1 MDSPLGRRRSLPC
14 QETLP
19 SLCGPATPARDSGAE
34 SRRELAGAGRP
45 GRDGHPLGCHHPGQS
60 GPLPGTVSA
69 GAGARAGLGQRAGPC
84 QPKSGLAARLAL
96 SLAGK
101 PLVLT
106 DSQLGWTR
114 SDHPAWLVPER
125 DSDLENHPAGVT
137 VQALSL
143 PYSHCNPRPSSLKR
157 SAPCR
162 AATDSLVGGP
172 RGSWKARVRSL
183 RSVLEGAAPVGWDG
197 KAMWFG
203 QLQAGFSSSLE
214 ECWSSHPT

>member
-1 MDSPLGRRRSLPC
+1 MAGGGAFLARRPP
-14 QETLP
+14 P

-45 GRDGHPLGCHHPGQS
+45 GGDGHPLGCHQPGQP

-125 DSDLENHPAGVT
+125 DSDLENRPAGVT

-143 PYSHCNPRPSSLKR
+143 PYSHCNPRPSSLKK
-157 SAPCR
+157 SAPVQSRHGQPGGR
-162 AATDSLVGGP
+162 AQG
-172 RGSWKARVRSL
+172 
-183 RSVLEGAAPVGWDG
+183 VLESKGELPAQCARGG
-197 KAMWFG
+197 
-203 QLQAGFSSSLE
+203 ST
-214 ECWSSHPT
+214 C

>member
-1 MDSPLGRRRSLPC
+1 MDSPLGWRRSLPC
-14 QETLP
+14 QETTPPP

-45 GRDGHPLGCHHPGQS
+45 GGDGHPLGCHHPGQP

-106 DSQLGWTR
+106 DSQLGWTH

-125 DSDLENHPAGVT
+125 DSDLENRPAGVT

-143 PYSHCNPRPSSLKR
+143 PYSHCNPRPSSLKKER
-157 SAPCR
+157 PR
-162 AATDSLVGGP
+162 AEQARTAWWAGPGGP
-172 RGSWKARVRSL
+172 
-183 RSVLEGAAPVGWDG
+183 G
-197 KAMWFG
+197 KQG
-203 QLQAGFSSSLE
+203 
-214 ECWSSHPT
+214 